1 MPKYARI
8 LLSGFESASYK
19 LNSRPIIIPE
29 NKMIVKK
36 ITLYHK
42 HDIQIKDQKNL
53 ILTGMADIN
62 QSFYSGDAFP
72 KIVGYAEFQDEGS
85 TNESGEY
92 IAEGTAIGKFID
104 NQFFTDKFGREVQP
118 INEIINF
125 PCDPAY
131 ELKREFKDINYSISG
146 SYQQKDFQLIEG
158 QVEKFQITPP
168 ICNRYKIYTGV
179 FSGTSIIEDNFYF
192 PDELKVRFNKTI
204 NYSVTGT
211 QPWSQNHLVVL
222 DSTPSGGGI
231 PGINVLQKVL
241 AEGSGFVYIK
251 ETGLITGEFFNIG
264 LPRTGISGKCKIT
277 GYVTGILGFD
287 DEGIF
292 IFNDIVTGER
302 FGETIQLNAT
312 GYKNAYN
319 YLIYNNPNILDSI
332 IIEDKTSDTLNTITF
347 SNEEGFNPPTYFSNI
362 QVLNNIINSGSGYGV
377 TSKIINGDTLYLE
390 STISG
395 ESGNLIRVTSIG
407 SQTKPYLL
415 NGEYLVS
422 GMSHYPILTPTGD
435 YTGLFSGETK
445 ITGYMVIPY
454 EDFISGN
461 INTILGYRTFN
472 DENPIWSVRVS
483 EDNVGFINLINP
495 KYKEFNKY
503 KFTGD
508 FVDDATTNNYN
519 IFISYNNQGN
529 IDNDDTVELKL
540 KINNNEAYT
549 GIFIK
554 RL

>member
-19 LNSRPIIIPE
+19 LDGRPMIIPQ

-36 ITLYHK
+36 ITLYNEHNLELG
-42 HDIQIKDQKNL
+42 DPKNL

-62 QSFYSGDAFP
+62 QSFFSGDAFP

-125 PCDPAY
+125 ECDPAY
-131 ELKREFKDINYSISG
+131 KLTDEFKDINYSVSG
-146 SYQQKDFQLIEG
+146 TYQQKDFQLIDG
-158 QVEKFQITPP
+158 QVETFQITPP

-179 FSGTSIIEDNFYF
+179 FSGSSIIEDNFYF
-192 PDELKVRFNKTI
+192 PDELKVKFNKTI
-204 NYSVTGT
+204 NYVVTGT
-211 QPWSQNHLVVL
+211 QSWSQNHLVVS
-222 DSTPSGGGI
+222 DASPSGGGV

-241 AEGSGFVYIK
+241 TEGSGFVYIK
-251 ETGLITGEFFNIG
+251 ETGLITGEFFNVG
-264 LPRTGISGKCKIT
+264 LPRTGITGQCKIT

-287 DEGIF
+287 EKGIF
-292 IFNDIVTGER
+292 IFNDIVTGQKL
-302 FGETIQLNAT
+302 GEAIQLNAT

-319 YLIYNNPNILDSI
+319 YLIYNNPNLLDSI
-332 IIEDKTSDTLNTITF
+332 AIEDEANDILNTITF
-347 SNEEGFNPPTYFSNI
+347 SNEQGFNPPTYFSNI

-377 TSKIINGDTLYLE
+377 TSKIISGNILYLE

-422 GMSHYPILTPTGD
+422 GVSYYPRLTPTGD
-435 YTGLFSGETK
+435 YTGLFSGETQ
-445 ITGYMVIPY
+445 ITGYMRIPY
-454 EDFISGN
+454 EHFTTGN
-461 INTILGYRTFN
+461 INTVLGYRTFN

-483 EDNVGFINLINP
+483 EDNVGFINLTSTR
-495 KYKEFNKY
+495 YKEFNKY

-519 IFISYNNQGN
+519 VIIGYNNQGN
-529 IDNDDTVELKL
+529 VYNEDAVELKL

-549 GIFIK
+549 GVFVK
-554 RL
+554 SL